1 MKFKIL
7 FIALFISLV
16 SIAQNIKEK
25 ELIGTWKTS
34 EVISAPLS
42 DDLLDKLETF
52 KQIFINSTFV
62 FKEDHSFYL
71 SSQVEEMSNMF
82 SNKYWYINKKK
93 KLLMIIDPKDVGT
106 SSRGLIEITVKKE
119 DDNLIFIIEE
129 TPLKLTMVK
138 Q

>member
-1 MKFKIL
+1 MKYKIL
-7 FIALFISLV
+7 FIALFISLA

-25 ELIGTWKTS
+25 ELIGAWKTS

>member
-1 MKFKIL
+1 MKFKTL

-34 EVISAPLS
+34 EVTMAPLS
-42 DDLLDKLETF
+42 DDLSDKVEAF
-52 KQIFINSTFV
+52 KQIFINSTFI

-71 SSQVEEMSNMF
+71 TSQIEEMGNMF
-82 SNKYWYINKKK
+82 SNKYWFINKKK
-93 KLLMIIDPKDVGT
+93 KLLMIIDHKDVGT
-106 SSRGLIEITVKKE
+106 TSRGLLEITVKKE
-119 DDNLIFIIEE
+119 DNNLIFTIEE